1 MTTNHA
7 VKIDEAELADMM
19 EEALEMSPSPIM
31 DYHDAIIK
39 QVSDRKYLFGYLVD
53 DQDAANPLTEWDGV
67 GRIYSAHRDSD
78 THAEMQE
85 ALGLDSD
92 WSKDYELVYA
102 TEEFRKHWLSIAAGH
117 EEFQTWCVENGRPPL
132 ETAKLDAYFRNK
144 ARRFWKDNDGADAPY
159 IYSED
164 SIWMFEDVCEAA
176 EEAAYNELRD
186 AGKIGDP
193 DAVVLDCY
201 EHSGVAWSVSGEGMR
216 CPWDTA
222 SGAGVWV
229 PDDCTREEIQNR
241 GEKVYAFGQVV
252 KSVRNGHAYKMDSD
266 FGGVESV
273 RFETWVEAYQ
283 ALQRH
288 IKLHNL
294 KLPSAKDKA
303 EALKE
308 RGRQRA
314 RAEIAR
320 SCVDLY
326 NDYVNGRVF
335 GIVIATFELNGDGV
349 PELVEDDAVFG
360 YYGDD
365 DAYDSLKAAIEARD
379 D

>member
-7 VKIDEAELADMM
+7 VQINEAELADMM

-53 DQDAANPLTEWDGV
+53 DHDAANPLTEWDGV
-67 GRIYSAHRDSD
+67 GRIYSAHRNSD

-102 TEEFRKHWLSIAAGH
+102 TEEFRKHWLSIAADH

-144 ARRFWKDNDGADAPY
+144 ARRFWKDNNGADAPY
-159 IYSED
+159 LYSED
-164 SIWMFEDVCEAA
+164 SIWMFEDVCAAA
-176 EEAAYNELRD
+176 EEAAYDELRN

-201 EHSGVAWSVSGEGMR
+201 EHSGVAWSVSGEGMQCR
-216 CPWDTA
+216 FDTA
-222 SGAGVWV
+222 NGAGVWV
-229 PDDCTREEIQNR
+229 PDDCTREEIHRR
-241 GEKVYAFGQVV
+241 GDQVYAFGRIVEGQ
-252 KSVRNGHAYKMDSD
+252 KSFQFKLDRE
-266 FGGVESV
+266 FGGGESML
-273 RFETWVEAYQ
+273 FSSWTDAYQ
-283 ALQRH
+283 AFEEHLKRY
-288 IKLHNL
+288 NY
-294 KLPSAKDKA
+294 KLPKNKAKRGK
-303 EALKE
+303 LVE
-308 RGRQRA
+308 RGRDRA
-314 RAEIAR
+314 RKELAR
-320 SCVDLY
+320 NAVELY
-326 NDYVNGRVF
+326 NDYLNGRVF
-335 GIVIATFELNGDGV
+335 GIVVASFEINDDGD
-349 PELVEDDAVFG
+349 PKFVEDDAVFG

-365 DAYDSLKAAIEARD
+365 DAYDSLKAEIAAREA
-379 D
+379 